1 MQDNISKIIR
11 LAKSD
16 QYTLQMIAESHS
28 ISSSREII
36 NENFKNLSWII
47 ECVQNLPLSL
57 LLTLKVPTNP
67 KAGVQYSITFNETTQ
82 SYELIEGSSNINA
95 EQWHVQR
102 GQTLKVSKD
111 YQHIVYGKFLNEG
124 NLDIEGELVIL

>member
-16 QYTLQMIAESHS
+16 QYTLRMIAESHS

-47 ECVQNLPLSL
+47 ECIQNLPLSL

-95 EQWHVQR
+95 GQWHIQR

-124 NLDIEGELVIL
+124 NLDIEGELMIL